1 MSIFEVS
8 KDQNILKEAQ
18 EAVFGKRESDYDHPI
33 KDFSGTALMMT
44 GFLRRK
50 LRPGKQITIRDV
62 PAFMMLVKQSRESH
76 RHTRDNLVD
85 IAGYDLTLERCLMWC
100 AERHIDPDD
109 TMAIINQFNKEED
122 QQNEFANT
130 D

>member
-1 MSIFEVS
+1 
-8 KDQNILKEAQ
+8 
-18 EAVFGKRESDYDHPI
+18 
-33 KDFSGTALMMT
+33 MT

-50 LRPGKQITIRDV
+50 LQPGKMITIRDV

-85 IAGYDLTLERCLMWC
+85 IAGYDLTLERCLFWC
-100 AERHIDPDD
+100 EDRKINPDD
-109 TMAIINQFNKEED
+109 TMAIITQIQKEEID
-122 QQNEFANT
+122 GLTNT